1 MTVGSVMTKAVFT
14 VRMDD
19 TIGTMKEILRHA
31 PFHHLLVV
39 EDHRLVGILSDRDI
53 LKNISPF
60 LDTLSENIRD
70 LSILN
75 RRVHQFMTHKP
86 ITVTRETSAKVAAD
100 LLLKHHISCLPVV
113 SSSGEVEGV
122 TCPPETIPVYVPVF
136 WYIWTG
142 QERGNFY
149 GQAYPCGE
157 GDPDTS
163 RGRGTS
169 GSGQHRRG
177 GVPEVGS
184 L

>member
-1 MTVGSVMTKAVFT
+1 MTVASVMTKAVFT

-19 TIGTMKEILRHA
+19 TIGTMREILRHA

-39 EDHRLVGILSDRDI
+39 EGHRLVGILSDRDI

-86 ITVTRETSAKVAAD
+86 ITVTKETSAKAAAD

-122 TCPPETIPVYVPVF
+122 VTWRDILERYV
-136 WYIWTG
+136 
-142 QERGNFY
+142 
-149 GQAYPCGE
+149 QADRP
-157 GDPDTS
+157 
-163 RGRGTS
+163 
-169 GSGQHRRG
+169 
-177 GVPEVGS
+177 
-184 L
+184 

>member
-60 LDTLSENIRD
+60 LDTLSESMRD

-86 ITVTRETSAKVAAD
+86 ITVTKETSAKAAAD

-113 SSSGEVEGV
+113 SSSGEIEGV
-122 TCPPETIPVYVPVF
+122 VTWRDILKRYV
-136 WYIWTG
+136 
-142 QERGNFY
+142 
-149 GQAYPCGE
+149 QADGPQ
-157 GDPDTS
+157 
-163 RGRGTS
+163 GR
-169 GSGQHRRG
+169 
-177 GVPEVGS
+177 
-184 L
+184 

>member
-14 VRMDD
+14 VRMED

-53 LKNISPF
+53 LKNVSPF
-60 LDTLSENIRD
+60 LDTLSESMRD

-86 ITVTRETSAKVAAD
+86 ITVTKETSAKAAAD

-113 SSSGEVEGV
+113 SSSGEIEGV
-122 TCPPETIPVYVPVF
+122 VTWRDILKRYV
-136 WYIWTG
+136 
-142 QERGNFY
+142 
-149 GQAYPCGE
+149 QADGPQ
-157 GDPDTS
+157 
-163 RGRGTS
+163 GR
-169 GSGQHRRG
+169 
-177 GVPEVGS
+177 
-184 L
+184 

>member
-19 TIGTMKEILRHA
+19 TIGTMREILRYA

-53 LKNISPF
+53 LRNISPF
-60 LDTLSENIRD
+60 LDTLSESIRD

-86 ITVTRETSAKVAAD
+86 ITVTKETSAKAAAD

-122 TCPPETIPVYVPVF
+122 VTWRDILKIYVDADSP
-136 WYIWTG
+136 
-142 QERGNFY
+142 
-149 GQAYPCGE
+149 
-157 GDPDTS
+157 
-163 RGRGTS
+163 
-169 GSGQHRRG
+169 
-177 GVPEVGS
+177 
-184 L
+184 